1 MKQGDVKMKGIKRKI
16 FQATTVLALAS
27 SSILGTSMITQKP
40 TYAITSESIAEKI
53 MQSLTDEQ
61 RAALQNLD
69 STELKTGLR
78 LSDDVDLTSEEEVT
92 VIVEFKELPAKVA
105 QIVEASKGES
115 ISLEKAKEKVE
126 KSHAEFKKSLQE
138 KIGKNERS
146 NKDNFNIKYT
156 YQNAFNGVT
165 MSLPANQ
172 INKLMEMDTV
182 KAVFSDRKVQI
193 DPPPPITEEEQ
204 TKVDSIPFLNI
215 DKLHE
220 EGYTG
225 KGIKIGVIDTGIDY
239 NHPDLKDV
247 YKGGHDFVDNDNDPM
262 EATYAQWKTSGKA
275 EIVSGKPYYT
285 SHGTHVSGTIAGQ
298 AKNDSDYKV
307 TGVAP
312 DSDLYVYRVLGPYG
326 SGQTSAVIAGIER
339 SIADGMDVI
348 NLSLGST
355 QNNPLEV
362 ASLAIDN
369 AVLSG
374 VTAVVAAGNDGDGMY
389 TLGSPGAAALALT
402 VGASS
407 ASTKVT
413 TFASTFTSNGIDA
426 ENTLQL
432 MTKTWTDDFSNLSGQ
447 KFDIV
452 NVGEGGATDYAGKNV
467 QGKVAFV
474 VRGTYALIDKMKYA
488 KQNGAVGV
496 IIYNNVATEGQIPFY
511 LGESSDNIPVFS
523 MTNNDGLHVNDL
535 FTSGTPSVTLGALGE
550 GEIPGDELASF
561 SSRGPSGTLYD
572 IKPEVTAPGVSVLS
586 TVPSYINDKTNFSYS
601 TAYTRMS
608 GTSMATPHV
617 AGIAALL
624 LQAHP
629 EYTPADVKTVLMNTA
644 EPLRGQYSVFEVG
657 AGRVDP
663 YDAIK
668 STTELA
674 VQDETPYIKNNVKEL
689 INEQTGGLSYG
700 FVPIAT
706 EDITKTT
713 NLLITNYSD
722 KMEKYNISVEYNVGV
737 RGSMDA
743 KENGVSLLL
752 PEDVKINKN
761 SQESIPVALSIP
773 PTAKKGTYEG
783 YINLVDEK
791 DPTHHYRIPFGFRLV
806 EEGFE
811 YFKVHSPNIATNRQ
825 QNPYSVKSTDLD
837 FRLNSP
843 MNTLDF
849 ILVDPKTNKDLGFI
863 KSINTSGSGIDL
875 DLYIQSA
882 FNGRYFPFTGNA
894 KKPIGIASILATDGL
909 YKIKVI
915 GTNLD
920 GKQYTKTDQVYID
933 NNVPTFTLDDTNAL
947 PKGDLPFVELAPG
960 QKTVTLSGSV
970 YNSDAIE
977 MEANGIN
984 VNQTKNN
991 VWYGPYSPAL
1001 GIPTDVNGKFTKEIT
1016 VDPGYNQVNRLQ
1028 FVGADKAGN
1037 TTNAK
1042 IIYYM
1047 KPGTQFIYA
1056 KPNKESFTMGD
1067 QLTYTFYAHGLQNAK
1082 DLTVK
1087 FDYTSKYFNSVVINK
1102 GQALSDDTVFTVIST
1117 GTTSKMNTINIKT
1130 PGEGLTGDIALFD
1143 VQVDTNANEMVNVNQ
1158 QFFYVNANATSYL
1171 DLSGKKVNPYFEI
1184 GILPSYSAYSTAS
1197 AKINAQGLLNA
1208 NGGFNYAID
1217 YTTIGA
1223 QAKLKDSKGQLYNGE
1238 IQKFGDIVFKNLP
1251 TSEQVYTVII
1261 DVPGHFTTYTP
1272 MEIGR
1277 KDGDNF
1283 IGENISYSNARE
1295 HAGDINKDNV
1305 IDIYDVILLEQYWGT
1320 NNRNCD
1326 LNFDKTVDA
1335 KDFKLLEAN
1344 YTKEN
1349 DYVLDTPTAVKE
1361 LNGTTIESIKNSLGI
1376 N

>member
-1 MKQGDVKMKGIKRKI
+1 MGKKANNKSK
-16 FQATTVLALAS
+16 VLKSLAVFALS
-27 SSILGTSMITQKP
+27 SSFILGSIVQVP
-40 TYAITSESIAEKI
+40 TTANAVSYSNTENLLAN
-53 MQSLTDEQ
+53 LTPEQ
-61 RAALQNLD
+61 RTALQNLD

-126 KSHAEFKKSLQE
+126 KSHAEFKKNLQE
-138 KIGKNERS
+138 KIGKEERS

-182 KAVFSDRKVQI
+182 KAVFSDIKVQI
-193 DPPPPITEEEQ
+193 DPPPPIKEEEQ

-225 KGIKIGVIDTGIDY
+225 KGIKIGVIDTGIDH

-247 YKGGHDFVDNDNDPM
+247 YKGGFDFVDNDNDPM
-262 EATYAQWKTSGKA
+262 EATYAQWKASGKA
-275 EIVSGKPYYT
+275 EIVNGKPYYT

-326 SGQTSAVIAGIER
+326 SGQTSAVIAGIDR
-339 SIADGMDVI
+339 SVADGMDVI

-374 VTAVVAAGNDGDGMY
+374 VTAVVAAGNAGDDMF

-413 TFASTFTSNGIDA
+413 TFASKIKSNAITTDS
-426 ENTLQL
+426 TLQL
-432 MTKTWTDDFSNLSGQ
+432 MTKTWTDDFSSLSGQ
-447 KFDIV
+447 TFDIV
-452 NVGEGGATDYAGKNV
+452 NVGEGGLTDYAGKDV
-467 QGKVAFV
+467 KGKIAFV
-474 VRGTYALIDKMKYA
+474 VRGTYALVDKMKA
-488 KQNGAVGV
+488 AALNGAAGV

-511 LGESSDNIPVFS
+511 LGESKENIPTFS
-523 MTNNDGLHVNDL
+523 MTNSDGLAINDL
-535 FTSGTPSVTLGALGE
+535 FTSGTPSITLGALGE
-550 GEIPGDELASF
+550 SEIPGDELASF

-663 YDAIK
+663 YDAIN

-674 VQDETPYIKNNVKEL
+674 VQDETPYIKNNVKEM

-722 KMEKYNISVEYNVGV
+722 KMEKYDISVEYNVGV

-743 KENGVSLLL
+743 KENGVSLVL
-752 PEDVKINKN
+752 PEDVKIKKN
-761 SQESIPVALSIP
+761 SQESIPVELSIP

-791 DPTHHYRIPFGFRLV
+791 DPNHHYRIPFGFRLV

-811 YFKVHSPNIATNRQ
+811 YFKVFSPNIATNRQ
-825 QNPYSVKSTDLD
+825 QNPYSIKNTDLD

-843 MNTLDF
+843 MKTLDF
-849 ILVDPKTNKDLGFI
+849 ILIDSKTNKDMGLI
-863 KSINTSGSGIDL
+863 RTVDASGAGIDL

-882 FNGRYFPFTGNA
+882 FTGRYFPFTGNT
-894 KKPIGIASILATDGL
+894 KKPIASASILATDGL

-915 GTNLD
+915 GTNLE

-933 NNVPTFTLDDTNAL
+933 NNVPTFNLDDTNAL

-970 YNSDAIE
+970 YNSDAVE
-977 MEANGIN
+977 MEDNGIN
-984 VNQTKNN
+984 VNQTDNN
-991 VWYGPYSPAL
+991 VWYGPNSPAW
-1001 GIPTDVNGKFTKEIT
+1001 GIPTDVNGKFTKEIS
-1016 VDPGYNQVNRLQ
+1016 VDPGFNSVNKLQ

-1037 TTNAK
+1037 TAIAK
-1042 IIYYM
+1042 VIYYM
-1047 KPGTQFIYA
+1047 KSGTQYIYA

-1082 DLTVK
+1082 DLTIK
-1087 FDYTSKYFNSVVINK
+1087 FDYTSRYFNSVVINK
-1102 GQALSDDTVFTVIST
+1102 SLSLPNDTLFTATST
-1117 GTTSKMNTINIKT
+1117 GTGSKMNTINIKA
-1130 PGEGLTGDIALFD
+1130 PGDGLTGDLPLFD
-1143 VQVDTNANEMVNVNQ
+1143 VQVDTNANEYVNVNSI
-1158 QFFYVNANATSYL
+1158 FFFVNSSTYL
-1171 DLSGKKVNPYFEI
+1171 DLSGKTVRPYFEI
-1184 GILPSYSAYSTAS
+1184 GSLPSYSAYSTAT
-1197 AKINAQGLLNA
+1197 AKINAQGLLTA
-1208 NGGFNYAID
+1208 NGGFNFAID

-1223 QAKLKDSKGQLYNGE
+1223 QAKLKDSNGQLYNGE
-1238 IQKFGDIVFKNLP
+1238 IQKFGDIVFRNLP
-1251 TSEQVYTVII
+1251 ITEQVYTVII

-1272 MEIGR
+1272 LEVGR
-1277 KDGDNF
+1277 KDGDKY
-1283 IGENISYSNARE
+1283 IGENISYSTARE
-1295 HAGDINKDNV
+1295 YAGDINKDHV
-1305 IDIYDVILLEQYWGT
+1305 IDIHDVILLQQNWGT
-1320 NNRNCD
+1320 NNRDCD

-1344 YTKEN
+1344 YLKEN
-1349 DYVLDTPTAVKE
+1349 DYIVDTPTAVKE
-1361 LNGTTIESIKNSLGI
+1361 FNGKTMESIKQALGI